1 MERLFRVWSEVD
13 NVGRGHCKHSE
24 CRDALAVL
32 LCGVYL
38 KRAYAPEVLSLLSI
52 AMITI
57 MTESSLGRM
66 GLFNPILCSP
76 SSKEVKAGSDAEAMK
91 EFYLMPCSLWLA

>member
-1 MERLFRVWSEVD
+1 
-13 NVGRGHCKHSE
+13 
-24 CRDALAVL
+24 
-32 LCGVYL
+32 
-38 KRAYAPEVLSLLSI
+38 
-52 AMITI
+52 MITI

-76 SSKEVKAGSDAEAMK
+76 SSKEVKAGIDAEAMK